1 VRDIHACG
9 LKPTIDEFVAMRI
22 QGVTAEYIKSLQAA
36 GLKFDVDD
44 IVRAKIQ
51 GISKEF
57 VEKAV
62 KHGFQSLDLEKL
74 IQLKEMG
81 VLESGTDI

>member
-1 VRDIHACG
+1 
-9 LKPTIDEFVAMRI
+9 MRI
-22 QGVTAEYIKSLQAA
+22 QGVTAEYVKSLQAA

-51 GISKEF
+51 GVTKEF
-57 VEKAV
+57 IERAI
-62 KHGFQSLDLEKL
+62 KHGFRDLSLDKL

-81 VLESGTDI
+81 VLESPADI